1 MTDKKLQKIFYKKR
15 VTVHGIKNSK
25 KRHSVVCNPLQG
37 VEPYSDFLGLPTEV
51 EVKNALSLKFVT
63 HIIQRLNLAVIP
75 GLTNIQKICESP
87 DTSPFVLPTSA
98 FFYQK

>member
-1 MTDKKLQKIFYKKR
+1 MTDKKLIFYKKR

-75 GLTNIQKICESP
+75 GLKNM
-87 DTSPFVLPTSA
+87 
-98 FFYQK
+98 

>member
-1 MTDKKLQKIFYKKR
+1 M
-15 VTVHGIKNSK
+15 
-25 KRHSVVCNPLQG
+25 CNPLQG

-51 EVKNALSLKFVT
+51 EDKNALSLKFVT

-75 GLTNIQKICESP
+75 GLKNIQKICESP